1 MSDWTCDGPATGVV
15 EDTDLDEESMQRV
28 LDEAGL
34 DDDDKARVFA
44 AFSGVGGNSVPLLHY
59 IPSGADGAVPAYVFD
74 EVSGMVYI
82 LD

>member
-1 MSDWTCDGPATGVV
+1 MSDWTCDGPATGTV

-34 DDDDKARVFA
+34 DDEDKARVFA
-44 AFSGVGGNSVPLLHY
+44 AFRGVGGEAVPLLRY
-59 IPSGADGAVPAYVFD
+59 IPSGADGTVPAYVFD
-74 EVSGMVYI
+74 EISGMVYI

>member
-1 MSDWTCDGPATGVV
+1 MSDWTCAGPATGLV
-15 EDTDLDEESMQRV
+15 EDTDLDDESLQRV

-44 AFSGVGGNSVPLLHY
+44 AFRGVGGDAVPLLHY
-59 IPSGADGAVPAYVFD
+59 IPSDADGAVPAYVFD
-74 EVSGMVYI
+74 ENSGLVYI